1 MSAKHALLGLLLDR
15 PAYPYQL
22 ADQLQQRLGPAWKVN
37 SGQLYQTI
45 KGLEKDGLIE
55 RLRDVSDEHDDRHV
69 FQVTDRGVLEFERFF
84 EQTPEAVRLCR
95 RPLLVKITFAGPGK
109 LRDAMA
115 KVDAYEAQC
124 AAQLAEMARRHEE
137 LSVEGPLLRADHLL
151 LRLNLSA
158 DVFQLEGELRWARHA
173 REMLSW
179 LAGRQAVWPSGRER
193 AQARQA
199 ESERAQHEAGLHQRE
214 RDDARRRLFDRMAGS
229 GQDERLTPQRPRED
243 EDQAS
248 RRGRNDAEG

>member
-45 KGLEKDGLIE
+45 KSLEKDELIA
-55 RLRDVSDEHDDRHV
+55 RVQDVSEDHQDRHV
-69 FQVTDRGVLEFERFF
+69 FEVTEEGVLEFERFF
-84 EQTPEAVRLCR
+84 DQSPEPVRLCR
-95 RPLLVKITFAGPGK
+95 RPLLVKITFAGPRK
-109 LRDAMA
+109 LQEALA

-124 AAQLAEMARRHEE
+124 AKQLAETARMREK
-137 LSVEGPLLRADHLL
+137 LPMEGPLLRADHLL

-179 LAGRQAVWPSGRER
+179 LAGRQAIWPSQRER
-193 AQARQA
+193 SDAQADL
-199 ESERAQHEAGLHQRE
+199 SQRE
-214 RDDARRRLFDRMAGS
+214 RDDARRRLFGRMAGT
-229 GQDERLTPQRPRED
+229 GPDDEAVPEG
-243 EDQAS
+243 
-248 RRGRNDAEG
+248 RGAGD

>member
-1 MSAKHALLGLLLDR
+1 MSAKHALLGLLLDH

-22 ADQLQQRLGPAWKVN
+22 ADQMQQRLGPAWKVN

-55 RLRDVSDEHDDRHV
+55 RVRGVSEDHDDRHV
-69 FQVTDRGVLEFERFF
+69 FQATERGVLEFERFF
-84 EQTPEAVRLCR
+84 DQTPEPVRLCR
-95 RPLLVKITFAGPGK
+95 RPLLVKITFAGPRR
-109 LRDAMA
+109 LAEAQA

-124 AAQLAEMARRHEE
+124 AKRLAETARQHEE
-137 LSVEGPLLRADHLL
+137 ISAEGPLLRADRLL

-179 LAGRQAVWPSGRER
+179 LAGREAVWPSRRER
-193 AQARQA
+193 AEAQTQAAAR
-199 ESERAQHEAGLHQRE
+199 ERAS
-214 RDDARRRLFDRMAGS
+214 ARAELFGRMAGA
-229 GQDERLTPQRPRED
+229 GPGNTRAG
-243 EDQAS
+243 EDQPDGAS
-248 RRGRNDAEG
+248 